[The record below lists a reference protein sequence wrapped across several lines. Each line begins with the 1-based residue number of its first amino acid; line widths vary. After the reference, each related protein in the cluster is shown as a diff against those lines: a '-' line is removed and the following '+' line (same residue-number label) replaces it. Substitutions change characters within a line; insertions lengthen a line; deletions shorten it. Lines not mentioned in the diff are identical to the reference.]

1 MKPSDE
7 VTMIYGLWYSGKW
20 LVPPKPAEKKPL
32 KQRIKDKLPHW
43 MSMTFIM
50 NNRYM
55 CVRDGG
61 RHSLPERRTVRETDI
76 ERQRETDRE

>member
-1 MKPSDE
+1 M
-7 VTMIYGLWYSGKW
+7 
-20 LVPPKPAEKKPL
+20 VPPKPAEKKPL

-50 NNRYM
+50 NNRCV
-55 CVRDGG
+55 CVRERERERGRERG
-61 RHSLPERRTVRETDI
+61 RHSLPERQTVRETARETEI